1 MIKRI
6 RFLFPRIIL
15 SFISLFLLIL
25 LAEIVLRFV
34 SIKDCPLLFKQ
45 SYEMGYK
52 LTPNFLGY
60 FADVPVRI
68 NGQGLRENKDIV
80 MEKPKGVKRIIGLG
94 DSVGFGYGLEEQDT
108 SMRKLE
114 TILNKNGKKFEV
126 INGSVTGYNTFQER
140 KFLED
145 YLIKLN
151 PDLIILN
158 FVLNDISGDFHV
170 ANDIF
175 RAVVPFAAGAYS
187 PADLNRFKKGYYL
200 HYEKLFILRLLHY
213 KLPAL
218 FGYKTPLFDKQY
230 GNFAEGTI
238 FFYKEGRYPQKVY
251 ANAFEKVK
259 EEILKIRDL
268 SRKNNAELI
277 ILIYPVEIQ
286 TQEKNLRKPQE
297 ILRSFCLENSLR
309 CLDLLPLMERQKEK
323 VFLDL
328 GHPNV
333 FGSGITA
340 EEIAGYLR
348 KNHLL

>member
-1 MIKRI
+1 MKNRI
-6 RFLFPRIIL
+6 RFLFPRVIL
-15 SFISLFLLIL
+15 SFISLFLMIL
-25 LAEIVLRFV
+25 LAEIALRFI

-45 SYEMGYK
+45 SYERGYT

-94 DSVGFGYGLEEQDT
+94 DSVGFGYGLEERET

-140 KFLED
+140 KLFED
-145 YLIKLN
+145 DLN
-151 PDLIILN
+151 KFKPDLVILN

-175 RAVVPFAAGAYS
+175 RAVVPFAAGDYS
-187 PADLNRFKKGYYL
+187 PADLTGFKKGYYFL
-200 HYEKLFILRLLHY
+200 YEKLFLFRLLHY
-213 KLPAL
+213 KFPSL
-218 FGYKTPLFDKQY
+218 FGFNPPHFDKKY
-230 GNFAEGTI
+230 SNYAEETI
-238 FFYKEGRYPQKVY
+238 FFYKEGYYPRKIYV
-251 ANAFEKVK
+251 NAFDKTK

-268 SRKNNAELI
+268 SKENNAEL
-277 ILIYPVEIQ
+277 LIVIFPVEVQI
-286 TQEKNLRKPQE
+286 EDKLLRKPQE
-297 ILRSFCLENSLR
+297 ILSKFCQKNSLR